1 MERSISR
8 AGYSSEPGH
17 DEIPYHR
24 VDADVS
30 GTTMPG
36 GSRLLAARAAW
47 VICAVL
53 TVVVMVASV
62 PLLLERFSSV
72 CTDGTSACVERAE
85 VPAEVLGTL
94 RGAGISLGAYSAF
107 TVGVEVLCK
116 VVWISVA
123 TLLFV
128 FRSRDR
134 MALLVSFFL
143 LTFGTAT
150 LLTNGTE
157 VLAAE
162 HLGWWVVARGL
173 QVTGEVFTVLFL
185 FTFPDGRF
193 VPRWT
198 PIVAVVF
205 LLFQIPGDLFPADN
219 TGPRFLNTFAN
230 TAGPFVFFGGVVTML
245 ASQVYRY
252 RRVSGPGQ
260 RRQTRWA
267 VFGTTLAITILI
279 VVYGT
284 ISLAPRD
291 PADSALLLLVVGSL
305 IPLVMLLIPLSVFV
319 AVFRSGLFD
328 IDVVINRALVYVT
341 LTATL
346 VLVYVSCVV
355 GLQLLLSPLLGENNQ
370 LAVVAS
376 TLAIAALFNPLR
388 HRIQS
393 LIDRRFFRKKYD
405 AQQTLEAFSVR
416 LRDETDLEQLNS
428 ELLGVVRET
437 MQPEHASLWL
447 RRQGGMGPR

>member
-1 MERSISR
+1 V
-8 AGYSSEPGH
+8 G
-17 DEIPYHR
+17 
-24 VDADVS
+24 ADVS
-30 GTTMPG
+30 GTAMPG
-36 GSRLLAARAAW
+36 GRRLLAARAAW
-47 VICAVL
+47 VICTVL
-53 TVVVMVASV
+53 TLVVMVASV

-85 VPAEVLGTL
+85 VPAEVLGKL

-157 VLAAE
+157 VLAAK

-173 QVTGEVFTVLFL
+173 QVTGEVFSVLFL

-219 TGPRFLNTFAN
+219 TGPRFLNTFVN

-267 VFGTTLAITILI
+267 VFGTTLAIATLI

-284 ISLAPRD
+284 IFLAPGD

-328 IDVVINRALVYVT
+328 IDVVINRALVYTT

-346 VLVYVSCVV
+346 AAIYLGGVV
-355 GLQLLLSPLLGENNQ
+355 GLQRILSPFFGEGNQ
-370 LAVVAS
+370 LSVVAS
-376 TLAIAALFNPLR
+376 TLLIAALFNPLR
-388 HRIQS
+388 RRIQS
-393 LIDRRFFRKKYD
+393 FIDRRFYRKKYD
-405 AQQTLEAFSVR
+405 ARKTLEAFSAK
-416 LRDETDLEQLNS
+416 LRDETDLETVNM
-428 ELLGVVRET
+428 ELLAVVTET
-437 MQPEHASLWL
+437 VQPEHASLWL
-447 RRQGGMGPR
+447 RRQKGMRPR